1 MTNVDFAYPGKDKL
15 TLRGVSCSLCL
26 GSRVVVL
33 GANGAGKV
41 RIYRSVYVYICWRV
55 FAHYCGMYR
64 SARLMYHENAPF

>member
-1 MTNVDFAYPGKDKL
+1 MENVDFAYPGKLDKL

-41 RIYRSVYVYICWRV
+41 RI
-55 FAHYCGMYR
+55 
-64 SARLMYHENAPF
+64 